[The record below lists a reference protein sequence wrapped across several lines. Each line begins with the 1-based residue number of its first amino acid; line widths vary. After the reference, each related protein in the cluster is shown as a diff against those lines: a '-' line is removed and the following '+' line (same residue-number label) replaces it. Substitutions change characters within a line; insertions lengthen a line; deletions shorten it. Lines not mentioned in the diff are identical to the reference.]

1 MSTYSHYLGKDELQ
15 QGQQTSAY
23 PTRAS
28 MIPFTPTVYTAS
40 PPPSGRRRVL
50 VFTLIALAILLL
62 IGAILSALYL
72 FAGNKPTTSAKPI
85 VGSVFFAS
93 SGQLGPN
100 NTQGINDQLQIDLRG
115 VPAPAAGK
123 NYYGWLLSDTRDSE
137 TTAILLGALPMSK
150 GIIHTTYPGDTHHT
164 NLLEHYSQFLI
175 TEESTD
181 TPPVNPSPDH
191 STWRYYALI
200 PQTPNPADP
209 NQASMLDH
217 LRYLLS
223 SDPVLE
229 AQNLHGGLDIWLL
242 KNTEKIMEW
251 AGAARDD
258 WHRGDAVGMSRQF
271 VRILAYLDGAS
282 YVQQDVPTGTAL
294 QLGNLP
300 AAHLGLLQLDPNQ
313 NPPGYVYS
321 IGTRMSGIL
330 NSAGV
335 TPSQR
340 QLIER
345 ANTAVNNVTKWLI
358 QVRQDAKQLILMNN
372 TQLLQPGTLSLLD
385 DMAAQAL
392 YAYTGQLDPTT
403 NQVQEG
409 AVQIHYALQALAHF
423 DVTPYQ

>member
-1 MSTYSHYLGKDELQ
+1 MSTYSHYLRKDELQ
-15 QGQQTSAY
+15 PEQQASGY
-23 PTRAS
+23 PTRTS
-28 MIPFTPTVYTAS
+28 MVSSTPTVYTTS
-40 PPPSGRRRVL
+40 PRPSGRRRV
-50 VFTLIALAILLL
+50 FPFILIALVSLLL

-72 FAGNKPTTSAKPI
+72 FAWNKPATSAKSI
-85 VGSVFFAS
+85 VGAVFFVS
-93 SGQLGPN
+93 SGLLGPN

-115 VPAPAAGK
+115 IPAPGAGK
-123 NYYGWLLSDTRDSE
+123 SYYGWLLSDTRDSE
-137 TTAILLGALPMSK
+137 TTAIFLGTLPVSK
-150 GIIHTTYPGDTHHT
+150 GIIHTSYPGDSHHT
-164 NLLEHYSQFLI
+164 NLLEHFSQFLI

-181 TPPVNPSPDH
+181 IPPVNPSPDQ
-191 STWRYYALI
+191 SIWRYYALI
-200 PQTPNPADP
+200 PQTPNPSDP
-209 NQASMLDH
+209 KQSSMLDH

-251 AGAARDD
+251 TGAARDD
-258 WHRGDAVGMSRQF
+258 WHRGDVVGMSRQF
-271 VRILAYLDGAS
+271 VRILAYLDGTS
-282 YVQQDVPTGTAL
+282 YVQQDVPAGIQL
-294 QLGNLP
+294 QLGNLS

-321 IGTRMSGIL
+321 IGTRMSGIM

-345 ANTAVNNVTKWLI
+345 ANRAINNVTKWLL
-358 QVRQDAKQLILMNN
+358 QVRQDAKQLVVMNN
-372 TQLLQPGTLSLLD
+372 AQLLQPDTLSLLD

-392 YAYTGQLDPTT
+392 YAYTGQLDPAT
-403 NQVQEG
+403 NQVQG
-409 AVQIHYALQALAHF
+409 GVIQIHDALQALAHF